1 MRKLTILAASVA
13 IAGVVAC
20 GNGTDNSTAVGGQTQ
35 PTDAAPT
42 EPTPV
47 AEVSV
52 TELMQEA
59 GCQGDLIEP
68 QLYTNEVGRCTLGGH
83 ELDVATFDTN
93 DLRDEWVAFVED
105 LGAHV
110 ETGDR
115 WAVSGFDS
123 AVTEAFVEALD

>member
-20 GNGTDNSTAVGGQTQ
+20 GNGTDNEVDGGQTQ

-42 EPTPV
+42 EPATT
-47 AEVSV
+47 AEVTV

-68 QLYTNEVGRCTLGGH
+68 QLYTNEVGRCTLDGH

-93 DLRDEWVAFVED
+93 DLRDEWAAFVDD

-115 WAVSGFDS
+115 WAVSGFD
-123 AVTEAFVEALD
+123 AAGTEAFVEALD